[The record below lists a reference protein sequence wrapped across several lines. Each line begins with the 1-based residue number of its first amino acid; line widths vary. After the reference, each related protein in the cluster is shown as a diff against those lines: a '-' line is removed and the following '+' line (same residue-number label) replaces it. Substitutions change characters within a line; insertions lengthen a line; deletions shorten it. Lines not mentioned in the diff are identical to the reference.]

1 MLPPGLRS
9 YAPRSGRRL
18 VAAGPRP
25 RVTKWSTPVRA
36 LLAVDG
42 SSLAHRAW
50 HSTRADSDAEREGTV
65 TAAFASMLA
74 TTWRHGPYATL
85 LVAFDHPVNH
95 RRRDFPEYKAQRVAT
110 PDGLR
115 TALERLL
122 DHLSA
127 AGLAVRRQE
136 GIEADD
142 LLAAA
147 SDAARTR
154 AWTCDLL
161 SSDRDLLSLVGG
173 PVRLLRPRQRFT
185 DLAIE
190 DESAVRTSYGVDPWH
205 YIDLAA
211 LRGDPSDGLK
221 GAPGIGPTRAARLVR
236 DHGSIADIYRA
247 LPDLPPS
254 LANSLREGREDVER
268 NLLLMSPTPHL
279 DIDLEEAVAR
289 GAPLEAL
296 ATVLDD
302 LGFPAASRRVRGA
315 IPGRPPAGSED
326 PDASSL
332 NMPPIPPTPSDA
344 DAPL

>member
-1 MLPPGLRS
+1 
-9 YAPRSGRRL
+9 
-18 VAAGPRP
+18 
-25 RVTKWSTPVRA
+25 VRQ

-50 HSTRADSDAEREGTV
+50 HSTRSDAAPDRDGTV

-74 TTWRHGPYATL
+74 TTWRHGPYATV

-95 RRRDFPEYKAQRVAT
+95 RRRDFPEYKAQRAST

-115 TALERLL
+115 SALERLL
-122 DHLSA
+122 EHLTL

-136 GIEADD
+136 GVEADD
-142 LLAAA
+142 LLAAV
-147 SDAARTR
+147 SDDARLR
-154 AWTCDLL
+154 AWSCDLL
-161 SSDRDLLSLVGG
+161 SSDRDLLALVGG

-190 DESAVRTSYGVDPWH
+190 DEDAVRSTYGVDPWR

-236 DHGSIADIYRA
+236 DHGGIADIYRA
-247 LPDLPPS
+247 LPDLPPA
-254 LANSLREGREDVER
+254 LADNLREGRADVER

-279 DIDLEEAVAR
+279 DVDLDEAVGR
-289 GAPLEAL
+289 GAPLERL
-296 ATVLDD
+296 ADLLDE
-302 LGFPAASRRVRGA
+302 LGFEAAARRLRRTDVAEQTASGA
-315 IPGRPPAGSED
+315 TSSHPPASGSR
-326 PDASSL
+326 
-332 NMPPIPPTPSDA
+332 MPPIPPPPSDA
-344 DAPL
+344 DEPR